1 MGTHLFGWYL
11 ASTGMTESDRFFYEQ
26 EITVKKFTAK
36 ASLVDDT
43 PIHGKLIIAKTSGQV
58 LGAQLLS
65 KYNLLEKINLL
76 AFAIEKESTLSE
88 LAQKDFF
95 FHPHFTDVFE
105 LSNAIALGSAANEI

>member
-1 MGTHLFGWYL
+1 MQFVPESLLRIICKRKKNLFAAAY
-11 ASTGMTESDRFFYEQ
+11 
-26 EITVKKFTAK
+26 KKFTAK